1 MSDIAAPRPA
11 SGFTIIELLV
21 AITLMGLLTL
31 SLESAMRFAVRN
43 WGAHQTQSAL
53 AVGAAP
59 VQTILRNVIEQTHQV
74 IEAQERKLALI
85 SVLPQSAM
93 KPGLHR
99 ISFEI
104 EDGVLLMIWSDAQG
118 REAPQRAIIA
128 RDVSTFAVAY
138 RERGD
143 EAESWQANVKD
154 ASRIALIR
162 VSMSLAV
169 ARREVSSV
177 FMAAVMA
184 EGAAP
189 EEKRLRRR
197 P

>member
-11 SGFTIIELLV
+11 SGFTLIELLV

-31 SLESAMRFAVRN
+31 SLESAMRFALRN

-59 VQTILRNVIEQTHQV
+59 VQAILRNAIEQAHQV
-74 IEAQERKLALI
+74 IEAQDRKLALV

-99 ISFEI
+99 IRFEV
-104 EDGVLLMIWSDAQG
+104 EDGVLFMIWSDAQG

-128 RDVSTFAVAY
+128 RDVSALAFAY
-138 RERGD
+138 RERTGAPD
-143 EAESWQANVKD
+143 EWQASVKD
-154 ASRIALIR
+154 VSNIALIR

-169 ARREVSSV
+169 ARRETSSV

-197 P
+197 L